1 MSSAICSGWILR
13 EIGLPMHCNN
23 CLVTRFT
30 CRKSYIL
37 AFDSGRKVF
46 TTQRYTYIR
55 CFGSASAVILEC
67 FLSTVKHVI
76 THTTPKLSTKVERLV
91 FERHHRSW
99 HYKPL
104 TESDNWSIESRR
116 FLLILKEL
124 HRNQIITQQIPWL
137 KILCTKAAINF
148 GFVAA

>member
-55 CFGSASAVILEC
+55 CFGSASVRDTRVFSQYGETCHHAYNAQVINKSQACC
-67 FLSTVKHVI
+67 F
-76 THTTPKLSTKVERLV
+76 
-91 FERHHRSW
+91 
-99 HYKPL
+99 
-104 TESDNWSIESRR
+104 
-116 FLLILKEL
+116 
-124 HRNQIITQQIPWL
+124 
-137 KILCTKAAINF
+137 
-148 GFVAA
+148 